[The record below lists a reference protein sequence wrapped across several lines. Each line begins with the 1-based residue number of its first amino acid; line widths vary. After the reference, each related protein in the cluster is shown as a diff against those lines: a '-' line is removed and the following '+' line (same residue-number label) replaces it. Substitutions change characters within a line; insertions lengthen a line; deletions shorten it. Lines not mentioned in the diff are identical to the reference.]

1 MTVSV
6 SVWCQVNKGWRGWKR
21 SQRQKLSC
29 RRPLHAWQ
37 WLNGWHKCFKWLS
50 TLENFGFK
58 FLCIPDAED
67 RIDAECLTLQ
77 VPLRLQVTASPQTN
91 DTSDQDWNI
100 SVFWLGSVQQHD
112 TWRKWLTFIP
122 KTLTKQS
129 KSFQDYNISL
139 VPTKEIVHRALQ
151 CAQKLLPPCFLWRT
165 STVFRQCM
173 NGHVTVDFIL
183 CLSLT

>member
-1 MTVSV
+1 ML
-6 SVWCQVNKGWRGWKR
+6 Q
-21 SQRQKLSC
+21 
-29 RRPLHAWQ
+29 
-37 WLNGWHKCFKWLS
+37 
-50 TLENFGFK
+50 NFGFK

-77 VPLRLQVTASPQTN
+77 VPLRLQVTASPETN

-112 TWRKWLTFIP
+112 TWRMWLSFIL

-129 KSFQDYNISL
+129 KSCDLGLPYQRNCSPCFA
-139 VPTKEIVHRALQ
+139 VRTKM
-151 CAQKLLPPCFLWRT
+151 LPPCFLWRT